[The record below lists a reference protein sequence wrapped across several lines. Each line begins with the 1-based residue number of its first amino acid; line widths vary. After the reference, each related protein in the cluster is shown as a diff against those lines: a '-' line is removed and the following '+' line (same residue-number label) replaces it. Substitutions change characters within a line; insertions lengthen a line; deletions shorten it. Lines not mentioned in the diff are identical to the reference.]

1 MEAYHLYKSHN
12 KNLLLYHLVCPVKY
26 RRKVFQHEIL
36 DQYLKEI
43 CLHEIEEQ
51 PFEIIFHE
59 IGVDLDHVHFLLQTV
74 PMQSPSRMVQAIKSI
89 TARFLR
95 KEHGKIIK
103 QYLWKAV
110 FWTEGYY
117 ITTV

>member
-1 MEAYHLYKSHN
+1 MEAHHIFKSHN

-26 RRKVFQHEIL
+26 RRKVFKHEIL
-36 DQYLKEI
+36 DEYLKEV

-51 PFEIIFHE
+51 PFELIFHE
-59 IGVDLDHVHFLLQTV
+59 IGVDLDHVHFLFQTT
-74 PMQSPSRMVQAIKSI
+74 PTNSPLRATQTIKNI

-95 KEHGKIIK
+95 KEHGKLIK
-103 QYLWKAV
+103 QYLWKSV